1 MGGRGSSSMS
11 ASGRGTGRST
21 ELPNGAVAF
30 SVTMDNGRRL
40 VYSLNDAGYVT
51 ASPDETL
58 GTPRFVSTE
67 YSIAQLY
74 RRAVDRGWDVSL
86 LTRSDVDAAR
96 RRRAAN
102 SAANARVIAQAE
114 VRGTSQSRSLG
125 RQQGRIRSRRGR

>member
-1 MGGRGSSSMS
+1 MS
-11 ASGRGTGRST
+11 AGSAGRATG
-21 ELPNGAVAF
+21 LPNGAVAF
-30 SVTMDNGRRL
+30 SVTMDNGRRQ
-40 VYSLNDAGYVT
+40 VYSLNEAGYVT

-58 GTPRFVSTE
+58 ATPRFVRTE

-74 RRAVDRGWDVSL
+74 QRAVDLGWDVSL

-102 SAANARVIAQAE
+102 VSANARVVAEAE

-125 RQQGRIRSRRGR
+125 RQQGRVRSRRGR